1 MLEAI
6 SHAKKYILPSKDL
19 YPQEVNQAAG
29 LLACPPRGGVTVYE
43 VRPLLALFNT
53 LELTT
58 LQWLYS
64 ANRWEDLAKLF
75 VETHNSLLSIPA
87 IPLLHTALSAG
98 LSALKTPSCHSSHLA
113 SSATPSTSSSI
124 TSSVCPICSTEL
136 NELARNV
143 PYAHHTSS
151 HVDPDAVLLPNSRV
165 YGKAKLE
172 DYSRKAG
179 LEKGTVKD
187 LVTGEV
193 FPIDSA
199 QKVYIS

>member
-19 YPQEVNQAAG
+19 YPREVNHAAG
-29 LLACPPRGGVTVYE
+29 LLACPPRAGVPLYE
-43 VRPLLALFNT
+43 VHPLLPLSNT

-58 LQWLYS
+58 LQGLYS
-64 ANRWEDLAKLF
+64 ANRWEYLAELF

-87 IPLLHTALSAG
+87 VPLLHTALSAG

-136 NELARNV
+136 NELARDV